1 MKQDN
6 RVAKKW
12 WEREL
17 KIKMYKSAGWWACG
31 GRGDTCKAWVAQ
43 LVLYDMF
50 CATKTDQITWFLINK
65 Y

>member
-17 KIKMYKSAGWWACG
+17 KIKMYKSAGWL
-31 GRGDTCKAWVAQ
+31 GDTCKAWVAQ
-43 LVLYDMF
+43 LVSY
-50 CATKTDQITWFLINK
+50 KWHNK
-65 Y
+65 RVKEA